1 MASGGGQ
8 GVEAKREEKKK
19 RGMKSIFGMNG
30 LFWGESARRRGRKW
44 DRKKRGGEGDGK
56 QEECYTISN

>member
-19 RGMKSIFGMNG
+19 KGDEKH
-30 LFWGESARRRGRKW
+30 FWDEWIILGREC
-44 DRKKRGGEGDGK
+44 KKER
-56 QEECYTISN
+56 EEVE